1 MKTHRNRKLKEL
13 FAAGLVILMGCCAL
27 PIVASADGYVNAKA
41 VGNQTLSEK
50 GPDTKGIGITEKL
63 GDSIDLNLH
72 FSDETGKTVRL
83 GEFFEKKK
91 PVIVSMAYYQ
101 CPMLCGIVLN
111 GLVDG
116 MKGMSWVAGKEFT
129 LVNVSF
135 DPREKPTLAATKK
148 KNLIEALG
156 KPEASSGWHFL
167 TGEESQIKTLASQL
181 GFGYRWDETEKQFAH
196 GAGIFVLTP
205 EGKLSRVLY
214 GIQYRPSDLRL
225 SLLEASNGKVGTI
238 IDRIVL
244 FCYSYN
250 PKMRQYSVTL
260 TRIVQLGAV
269 VTMLILGG
277 FIAASLK
284 RDRRSSS

>member
-181 GFGYRWDETEKQFAH
+181 GFGYRWDENEKQFAH